1 MDLKTWAPFQ
11 STLESQ
17 ICARMTTE
25 EKEKVVQFGSVT
37 GLFVAVFIA
46 IPLGFGV
53 SFGVTFGLFAKH
65 PWALV
70 IMVGWITVGILLL
83 MRRRQMA
90 RELLC
95 STQWAKQMGYK
106 PEDLKKR

>member
-11 STLESQ
+11 SALERQ
-17 ICARMTTE
+17 ICTRMTPE

-37 GLFVAVFIA
+37 GLLVAVFIA
-46 IPLGFGV
+46 IPAALGASFGV
-53 SFGVTFGLFAKH
+53 SFGLFAKH
-65 PWALV
+65 PWVLA

-83 MRRRQMA
+83 VRRRQKA